1 MSETNRE
8 TKITWLNWKDMFY
21 GADERK
27 DDGFFALPAILAH
40 RIEVLCGEGNL
51 IEWLGEDLCEDCG
64 FDPTVSFRVWNSE
77 WPWNVVMDDLQ
88 ALSAE
93 FPEIIFQVTFIEGDS
108 SANKYLHGGRMAEVR
123 YDSDSGTLMLVF

>member
-21 GADERK
+21 DADERK

-40 RIEVLCGEGNL
+40 RIEALCGEGNL

-64 FDPTVSFRVWNSE
+64 FDPTVSFRVRNSE

-93 FPEIIFQVTFIEGDS
+93 FPEIIFQVTFIEGDY
-108 SANKYLHGGRMAEVR
+108 SAKKYLFGGRAAEVR
-123 YDSDSGTLMLVF
+123 YDSDSGALMLVF